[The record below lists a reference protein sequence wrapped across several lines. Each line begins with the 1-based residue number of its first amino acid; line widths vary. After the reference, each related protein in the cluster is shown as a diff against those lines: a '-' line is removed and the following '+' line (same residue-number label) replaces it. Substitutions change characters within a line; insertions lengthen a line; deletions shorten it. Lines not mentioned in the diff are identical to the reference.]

1 MALDVID
8 LKQFYSSPL
17 GEIARRSIL
26 SAIESRWDNLHGL
39 CVLGLGYPLPYLEPL
54 RDRAE
59 RTIALMPGRMGV
71 TPWPADGLSATG
83 LVEPAE
89 LPLRDAVVDRLL
101 VVHALEM
108 SEDAH
113 ALMDELWRVLTPGG
127 RMIVVA
133 PNRRGGWARKDSTPF
148 GHGLP
153 YSRQQLTS
161 LMRQSLFTPVHWTE
175 ALHIPPVRSGL
186 LMRCAGMFETIG
198 NRLNLPLAGVHVIEA
213 TKQLY
218 RPVLARKAARAGAAL
233 QPVLV
238 PSVGRAETARL
249 AAEDR

>member
-17 GEIARRSIL
+17 GEIARRSVL
-26 SAIESRWDNLHGL
+26 SAIGSRWDNLHGL
-39 CVLGLGYPLPYLEPL
+39 CVLGLGYPLPYLEPI
-54 RDRAE
+54 RDSAE

-71 TPWPADGLSATG
+71 TAWPADGLSATG

-127 RMIVVA
+127 RLIVVA

-153 YSRQQLTS
+153 YSRQQLTN
-161 LMRQSLFTPVHWTE
+161 LMRQSLFTPIHWQD
-175 ALHIPPVRSGL
+175 ALYFPPARSSL
-186 LMRCAGMFETIG
+186 LLSIAPMLEQLGTV
-198 NRLNLPLAGVHVIEA
+198 LKLPFAGVHIVEA
-213 TKQLY
+213 TKELY
-218 RPVLARKAARAGAAL
+218 RPVIAGRRARASVRL

-238 PSVGRAETARL
+238 PTTRQA
-249 AAEDR
+249 D